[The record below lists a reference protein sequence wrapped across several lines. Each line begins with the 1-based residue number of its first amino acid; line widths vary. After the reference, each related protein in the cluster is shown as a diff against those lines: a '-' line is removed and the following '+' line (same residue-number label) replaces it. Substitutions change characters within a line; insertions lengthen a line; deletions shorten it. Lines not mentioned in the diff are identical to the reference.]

1 MKPIHVKRLKKLIAF
16 LRKLP
21 RKRFNFAIVRNEPPK
36 CGAVGCA
43 IGYMPNVFPRV
54 FKSFYRNYC
63 DTTGVEEGWDWTH
76 GVGFRG
82 QRIVSFDGVAEWV
95 SGLELPLASHLFSP
109 GCQTRVHADLPDLG
123 DKATPKQ
130 VAAMLEKFIK
140 LQTAK

>member
-1 MKPIHVKRLKKLIAF
+1 MKAIHIKRLRKLIAF

-21 RKRFNFAIVRNEPPK
+21 RKRFNFAIIRNEPPK

-54 FKSFYRNYC
+54 FKSFALPS
-63 DTTGVEEGWDWTH
+63 EEGADWTH

-82 QRIVSFDGVAEWV
+82 KGQPNFISVAEWV
-95 SGLELPLASHLFSP
+95 SGLPYEKAHFLFEP
-109 GCQTRVHADLPDLG
+109 ENQFLIDDRLPDL
-123 DKATPKQ
+123 DKDATPKQ
-130 VAAMLEKFIK
+130 VARMLEKFIE

>member
-1 MKPIHVKRLKKLIAF
+1 MKPIHIKRLRKLIAF

-54 FKSFYRNYC
+54 FKLFEV
-63 DTTGVEEGWDWTH
+63 TGSCNWTY
-76 GVGFRG
+76 GVGFR
-82 QRIVSFDGVAEWV
+82 STSHENFYDAAMWV
-95 SGLELPLASHLFSP
+95 SGLGWCPAGWLFNPMQQQLVHEKLKNLPA
-109 GCQTRVHADLPDLG
+109 T
-123 DKATPKQ
+123 ATPKQ

>member
-21 RKRFNFAIVRNEPPK
+21 RKRFNFAIIRNEPPK

-54 FKSFYRNYC
+54 FRSFAIPSY
-63 DTTGVEEGWDWTH
+63 DVQLWTH

-82 QRIVSFDGVAEWV
+82 ASEPNFVSVAEWV
-95 SGLELPLASHLFSP
+95 SGLERFTASALFEPRNQGKVDARLPHLS
-109 GCQTRVHADLPDLG
+109 
-123 DKATPKQ
+123 KSATPKQ

>member
-36 CGAVGCA
+36 CGVVGCA

-54 FKSFYRNYC
+54 FKSFEVTACNRTFYK
-63 DTTGVEEGWDWTH
+63 
-76 GVGFRG
+76 
-82 QRIVSFDGVAEWV
+82 AAMWV
-95 SGLELPLASHLFSP
+95 SGLGWCPAGWLFNPMQQQLVHEKLKNLP
-109 GCQTRVHADLPDLG
+109 TT
-123 DKATPKQ
+123 ATPKQ